1 MKIALGAAQ
10 FGFKYGISNITGP
23 TSKLEIKKI
32 LGLAV
37 DNGIDLIDTAMSY
50 GNSEIQ
56 LGLSDVSKFKIV
68 TKVPILSPETIDI
81 SKWVREMVSLSIER
95 LKIDQLHAVLIHN
108 SNDLIS
114 SKGSILFQTLREMKK
129 EGLINK
135 VGISIYDPSEIDIVN
150 NYKNLDLIQAPL
162 NLMDRRLK
170 SSGWLAK
177 LHQAGIEIH
186 VRSVFLQGFLLLK
199 QNQLPLKFK
208 KWQKNWDK
216 WHSELKKKKV
226 SAISACLSYPLSL
239 PEVDKV
245 IVGVNSFS
253 QLKEILNISKKLST
267 NSDDWSFMISNDQML
282 INPTNWKEL

>member
-1 MKIALGAAQ
+1 M
-10 FGFKYGISNITGP
+10 
-23 TSKLEIKKI
+23 EI
-32 LGLAV
+32 
-37 DNGIDLIDTAMSY
+37 
-50 GNSEIQ
+50 
-56 LGLSDVSKFKIV
+56 
-68 TKVPILSPETIDI
+68 
-81 SKWVREMVSLSIER
+81 
-95 LKIDQLHAVLIHN
+95 
-108 SNDLIS
+108 
-114 SKGSILFQTLREMKK
+114 
-129 EGLINK
+129 
-135 VGISIYDPSEIDIVN
+135 

-216 WHSELKKKKV
+216 WHSELKKKKM

-282 INPTNWKEL
+282 INPTNWKKL